1 MNGNTLFKR
10 HQSFYQTK
18 KRFSSRFP
26 AFSPFVHLEKG
37 FSFEA
42 LLISVELDAQLGEE
56 LVVRLLLEVHDRLEK
71 LVDGVED
78 EHAETALSAGA
89 FLGLPF
95 LFLFW

>member
-1 MNGNTLFKR
+1 MSGNTLFER
-10 HQSFYQTK
+10 HQQSLYQTK
-18 KRFSSRFP
+18 KWFESISCIL
-26 AFSPFVHLEKG
+26 SFVYLEKG